1 MVVDALVV
9 VRLGVYS
16 KKKIRQRRI
25 REGLNVTL
33 QWWNMTHLLENKSS
47 QREQVISHIQM
58 LIEREIRELEY
69 EAVNST
75 ARNLSGH
82 INIAYKIP
90 TLENVLS
97 TLRRM

>member
-9 VRLGVYS
+9 VRRGVS
-16 KKKIRQRRI
+16 LRKKIKLRKI
-25 REGLNVTL
+25 KGGLNVTL

>member
-1 MVVDALVV
+1 MAVDALVV
-9 VRLGVYS
+9 VRLGVHS
-16 KKKIRQRRI
+16 KKKIKQQRI
-25 REGLNVTL
+25 REELNVTL

-58 LIEREIRELEY
+58 LIEKEIDDLEY

>member
-1 MVVDALVV
+1 M
-9 VRLGVYS
+9 
-16 KKKIRQRRI
+16 
-25 REGLNVTL
+25 TL
-33 QWWNMTHLLENKSS
+33 QWWNMMHLLENKSS